1 MSNVVQFL
9 EALSVDPSAMS
20 EEDYALA
27 VVAGNF
33 GASAREALLK
43 RDPVTLGKVIG
54 GRAIVMAFIM
64 PAEEEQEDGKDDDTQ
79 PDDGEPE
86 GPGHVQEESS
96 LAA

>member
-9 EALSVDPSAMS
+9 EALSVDPSALT

-27 VVAGNF
+27 VTTANF
-33 GASAREALLK
+33 EPSTRDALLT
-43 RDPVTLGKVIG
+43 RDPMTLGKVLG
-54 GRAIVMAFIM
+54 ARTTVMAFIM
-64 PAEEEQEDGKDDDTQ
+64 PAEEEQDDGKDGDTQ

-86 GPGHVQEESS
+86 GPGHVEEQSS